1 MHHSFGFIC
10 FAALALVV
18 SGAGTAQTASGG
30 PPRLKLAPTLEPP
43 PLKSSEVIAMPTER
57 EAIFLRAA
65 RLEGIS
71 QKWVEATGAVELR
84 TRRQTV
90 LADWLH
96 YDVES
101 DEMWGKGNVTI
112 RRGIDVI
119 TGPEAKFKRDTE
131 VGFFTAPEFR
141 VGENASRGSASE
153 LLFNGPDHYHIKDA
167 SYTTCVAGSDD
178 WYLRAVDVDI
188 DRSRL
193 VGTANDARSIS
204 RARRSSIRRGSAF
217 HCRTSASR

>member
-1 MHHSFGFIC
+1 MLRLSCLLCI
-10 FAALALVV
+10 AAVALVAADRV
-18 SGAGTAQTASGG
+18 AAQTASGDP
-30 PPRLKLAPTLEPP
+30 PPRLKLSPTLEPP

-57 EAIFLRAA
+57 EAIFLRAD

-119 TGPEAKFKRDTE
+119 TGPE
-131 VGFFTAPEFR
+131 
-141 VGENASRGSASE
+141 
-153 LLFNGPDHYHIKDA
+153 
-167 SYTTCVAGSDD
+167 
-178 WYLRAVDVDI
+178 
-188 DRSRL
+188 
-193 VGTANDARSIS
+193 
-204 RARRSSIRRGSAF
+204 
-217 HCRTSASR
+217 